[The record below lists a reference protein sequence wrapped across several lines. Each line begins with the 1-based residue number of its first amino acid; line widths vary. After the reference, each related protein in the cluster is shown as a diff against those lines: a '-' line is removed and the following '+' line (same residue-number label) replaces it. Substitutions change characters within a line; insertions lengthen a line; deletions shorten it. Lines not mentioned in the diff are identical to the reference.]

1 MSPTP
6 TSVVNRTSVV
16 QESVSEFQARPPLS
30 ELPQPG
36 PETPGLEG
44 LLELMPHC
52 WAQEPKE
59 RLSFQGELAA

>member
-1 MSPTP
+1 M
-6 TSVVNRTSVV
+6 V
-16 QESVSEFQARPPLS
+16 QESVIEFQARPPLS